1 MHLSKKTIVIIGICV
16 AVLIGL
22 FIFKQL
28 TKKEPKLQ
36 EVKTFVKQ
44 DKATIKQSTEQS
56 KIAIDTTNQSEVNQK
71 LGISTSESSSDDA
84 AESTSEST
92 TDVSN
97 VELVKTTMQTYSA
110 IDLNSKTLD
119 SRNQKLK
126 SQLSEQLYESL
137 KIDSETTT
145 LKKMLEN
152 WKSKKEL
159 DTNQSVQLLE
169 QSIQSLKVYL
179 NDTDSNDFV
188 VVVTEQLKSPASP
201 NTSIIVRQYS
211 VTTSNNKVSAITKTS
226 EVAGKK

>member
-1 MHLSKKTIVIIGICV
+1 MQVNKKIIIVIVFCGI
-16 AVLIGL
+16 LLGI
-22 FIFKQL
+22 FISTKL
-28 TKKEPKLQ
+28 MKKEPKVQ

-44 DKATIKQSTEQS
+44 DKAAISQSTEQS
-56 KIAIDTTNQSEVNQK
+56 KIAIDTTNQSEVNQR
-71 LGISTSESSSDDA
+71 LGISTSESSSDNA

-92 TDVSN
+92 TDISN
-97 VELVKTTMQTYSA
+97 VELVKTTMQTYST
-110 IDLNSKTLD
+110 IDLSSKTLD

-152 WKSKKEL
+152 WKSKKEI

>member
-1 MHLSKKTIVIIGICV
+1 MQVNKKIIIVIVFCGI
-16 AVLIGL
+16 LLGI
-22 FIFKQL
+22 FISTKL
-28 TKKEPKLQ
+28 MKKEPKVQ

-44 DKATIKQSTEQS
+44 DKAAIKQSTEQS

-71 LGISTSESSSDDA
+71 LGISTSASSSDNA

>member
-1 MHLSKKTIVIIGICV
+1 MQVNKKIIIVIVFCGI
-16 AVLIGL
+16 LLGI
-22 FIFKQL
+22 FISTKL
-28 TKKEPKLQ
+28 MKKEPKVQ

-44 DKATIKQSTEQS
+44 DKAAIKQSTEQS

-71 LGISTSESSSDDA
+71 LGISTSESSSDNG
-84 AESTSEST
+84 AESASEST

-97 VELVKTTMQTYSA
+97 VELVKTIMQAYSA

-152 WKSKKEL
+152 WKSKKEI

>member
-97 VELVKTTMQTYSA
+97 VELVKTTMQAYSA

-137 KIDSETTT
+137 KIDSETTM

-152 WKSKKEL
+152 WKSKKEI

>member
-56 KIAIDTTNQSEVNQK
+56 KIAIDTTNQSEVNKK
-71 LGISTSESSSDDA
+71 LGISTSESSSDNG
-84 AESTSEST
+84 AESASEST

-97 VELVKTTMQTYSA
+97 VELVKTTMQAYSA

-137 KIDSETTT
+137 KIDSETTM

-152 WKSKKEL
+152 WKSKKEI

>member
-1 MHLSKKTIVIIGICV
+1 MQVNKKIIIVIVFCGI
-16 AVLIGL
+16 LLGI
-22 FIFKQL
+22 FISTKL
-28 TKKEPKLQ
+28 MKKEPKVQ

-44 DKATIKQSTEQS
+44 DKAAIKQSTEQS

-71 LGISTSESSSDDA
+71 LGISTSESSSDNG
-84 AESTSEST
+84 AESASEST

-97 VELVKTTMQTYSA
+97 VELVKTTMQAYSA

-152 WKSKKEL
+152 WKSKKEI

-211 VTTSNNKVSAITKTS
+211 VTTSNNKVSEITKTS